1 MGLPPSSLGGLSPR
15 LASPAHSGFGGR
27 TPQLGAG
34 TPRSDGGASPRL
46 GGGAGGAGGGG
57 NRQQRSTRD
66 RKLVGATVKIVK
78 GPMKGHVGIVKDA
91 TESIVKVELHTN
103 CQTISVD
110 RNRIETVATG
120 TAAPSGGISSYARTP
135 QYG

>member
-1 MGLPPSSLGGLSPR
+1 MGGLSPR
-15 LASPAHSGFGGR
+15 LASPAHSGIGGR
-27 TPQLGAG
+27 SPQIGVG
-34 TPRSDGGASPRL
+34 TPRSDGNASPRV
-46 GGGAGGAGGGG
+46 GGGG
-57 NRQQRSTRD
+57 GGGGGGFAMGNRQRSTRD
-66 RKLVGATVKIVK
+66 RKLVGATVKIIK

-110 RNRIETVATG
+110 RNRIETVGSG